1 MDNAALLDQRKALVK
16 GTWKAVEDS
25 LGVEA
30 TKLFYKRL
38 FEKVSISLRYFVLVL
53 RMYVSEIHSH
63 LSLINAQFYSV
74 SRCSSSIPKSR
85 YGPTSKQIA

>member
-38 FEKVSISLRYFVLVL
+38 FEKVSISLNFVLVL
-53 RMYVSEIHSH
+53 HMYVSEIHSH
-63 LSLINAQFYSV
+63 LSLTNAQFYSV

>member
-38 FEKVSISLRYFVLVL
+38 FEKVSISLNFVLAA
-53 RMYVSEIHSH
+53 S
-63 LSLINAQFYSV
+63 YSFV
-74 SRCSSSIPKSR
+74 FM
-85 YGPTSKQIA
+85 

>member
-38 FEKVSISLRYFVLVL
+38 FEKVSL
-53 RMYVSEIHSH
+53 
-63 LSLINAQFYSV
+63 
-74 SRCSSSIPKSR
+74 
-85 YGPTSKQIA
+85 